1 MALLIDG
8 YNLLHV
14 TAIVGHG
21 GLRGSREGL
30 LRFLASAIEPRERLQ
45 TTIVFDAA
53 EAPPNLPRTIV
64 FEEMTI
70 HFSSEYD
77 NADELIEELI
87 EAHSVPKS
95 LLVVSS
101 DHRLQRA
108 ARRRKAPFVDS
119 DVWFADALRRRAANR
134 QSAPVV
140 ARPAGNLSTEEID
153 YWLSEFGDVGEI
165 EVPPLPRRAAPKP
178 KPATSDNST
187 SAKQPTTNQQAAK
200 SPTAK
205 KKAPKRSAKKPPHQ
219 GGDLS
224 NPFPPGY
231 GEDLLGGGSA

>member
-30 LRFLASAIEPRERLQ
+30 LRFLASAIDPRERPQ

-53 EAPPNLPRTIV
+53 EAPPGLPRTIV

-87 EAHSVPKS
+87 EASSVPKS
-95 LLVVSS
+95 LLIVSS

-134 QSAPVV
+134 RPGSIV
-140 ARPAGNLSTEEID
+140 ARPVGSLSAEEID

-165 EVPPLPRRAAPKP
+165 EVPPPPMRAIPWPKT
-178 KPATSDNST
+178 AT
-187 SAKQPTTNQQAAK
+187 SAKQPLTNQKARES
-200 SPTAK
+200 SPAK
-205 KKAPKRSAKKPPHQ
+205 KKAPKRTSKKPPHE
-219 GGDLS
+219 GGNLS

-231 GEDLLGGGSA
+231 GEDLLGGDSG